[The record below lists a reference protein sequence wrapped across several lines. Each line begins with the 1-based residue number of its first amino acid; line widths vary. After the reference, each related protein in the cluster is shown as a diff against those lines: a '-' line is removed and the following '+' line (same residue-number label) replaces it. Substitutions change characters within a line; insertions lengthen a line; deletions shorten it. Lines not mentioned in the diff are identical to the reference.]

1 MALTVECW
9 LPWRLAP
16 SRGPLVGTTRR
27 ATPSTAADLAAE
39 HAAIVEL
46 QRFIEPLHLV
56 SEETGELQTAENG
69 ARHRVVID
77 PIDGSDNQARELPL
91 SALSVAVLSVDAPLH
106 PDEVEAAI
114 VGPLDGGEPWLVVL
128 GEAANRGLQPLAT
141 SGVTRIEDAF
151 VSVELNHHEPCPAL
165 MNVLARARAVRSYG
179 CASRALALV
188 ASGNLDAH
196 IDIRGRLT
204 PESYLAGASLV
215 AAAGGSVV
223 GTDGKALPATWALTD
238 RVDLIAAATPA
249 LAATLVAAL
258 AR

>member
-1 MALTVECW
+1 MTGG
-9 LPWRLAP
+9 AP
-16 SRGPLVGTTRR
+16 GTAPLEHPRAWTDVLVGAHRGVLASLEAR
-27 ATPSTAADLAAE
+27 AVPRPTGRYNAKGDAVYAADLAAE
-39 HAAIVEL
+39 HAAIAEL

-91 SALSVAVLSVDAPLH
+91 SALSVAVLLVDAPLH

-196 IDIRGRLT
+196 IDIRAPLRIGEL
-204 PESYLAGASLV
+204 PEDIV
-215 AAAGGSVV
+215 
-223 GTDGKALPATWALTD
+223 
-238 RVDLIAAATPA
+238 
-249 LAATLVAAL
+249 
-258 AR
+258 